1 MRTFLSFLLECS
13 AVVAL
18 VATAVSLV
26 AALANGGL
34 LGVTRRLSP
43 SLRADLSFLLGLL
56 PAGLSLSVLAATVA
70 PSVASVLGLAEDHCV
85 QHSHHLHLCLLHA
98 SAPRPALALL
108 GAAGLA
114 LFLFRTGSLVWRTVT
129 RGARLSALE
138 RLGTSRPGEF
148 PIISIPGAPH
158 LCHATGLSRRRILLS
173 ASLSEALSPEQL
185 RSALAHEAA
194 HLHRRDPLAG
204 VLLSVAGLLVPPF
217 LARFLLDSW
226 RMAAEEACD
235 AEAARRMGDG
245 GVVAEALLE
254 VARLRHQSMLA
265 VGSAPAFGELALE
278 RRVRLLLDGGGRAS
292 ASARALVAA
301 ALSGTAGLF
310 LALAHASFLHHAVET
325 LLHQLF

>member
-1 MRTFLSFLLECS
+1 MMTFLAFLLECS
-13 AVVAL
+13 AVVAF
-18 VATAVSLV
+18 VATAVSL
-26 AALANGGL
+26 LATLASRWLPGA
-34 LGVTRRLSP
+34 TRRLS
-43 SLRADLSFLLGLL
+43 SALRADLAFLLGLL
-56 PAGLSLSVLAATVA
+56 PAGVSLAVLAATVA
-70 PSVASVLGLAEDHCV
+70 PSVASVLGLAEDHCL
-85 QHSHHLHLCLLHA
+85 QHGHHLHLCLLHA
-98 SAPRPALALL
+98 SDPRPALALV

-114 LFLFRTGSLVWRTVT
+114 LFLFRAGALVWRTVT
-129 RGARLSALE
+129 LGSRLSALE
-138 RLGTSRPGEF
+138 RLGTPRPGEF

-158 LCHATGLSRRRILLS
+158 LCHATGLLRRRILLS

-204 VLLSVAGLLVPPF
+204 MLLSVAGLFVPPF

-235 AEAARRMGDG
+235 AEAAHRMGDG
-245 GVVAEALLE
+245 GVVAEALLV
-254 VARLRHQSMLA
+254 VARLRHQSMHPA
-265 VGSAPAFGELALE
+265 GGAPAFGELALE

-292 ASARALVAA
+292 APARALVAA
-301 ALSGTAGLF
+301 ALSGSAGLF